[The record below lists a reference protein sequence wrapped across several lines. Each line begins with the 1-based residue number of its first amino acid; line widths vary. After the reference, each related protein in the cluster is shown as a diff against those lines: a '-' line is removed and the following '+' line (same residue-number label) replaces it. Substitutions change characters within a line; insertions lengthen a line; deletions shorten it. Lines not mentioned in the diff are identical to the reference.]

1 MSGEEMKS
9 DLPRGVGRSARRALA
24 EAGYTR
30 LEQLTEVREAEI
42 LKLHGVGPKAVGEIR
57 RDVNPQTVTRQGSNL
72 SALEGTQQLLER
84 RLQ

>member
-9 DLPRGVGRSARRALA
+9 DLPRGVGRPARRALA

-30 LEQLTEVREAEI
+30 LEQLTEVREAGI

-57 RDVNPQTVTRQGSNL
+57 R
-72 SALEGTQQLLER
+72 ALAEKGMMFADGR
-84 RLQ
+84 RSENG

>member
-1 MSGEEMKS
+1 MSGEEIKS
-9 DLPRGVGRSARRALA
+9 DLPRGVGRPARRALA

-57 RDVNPQTVTRQGSNL
+57 C
-72 SALEGTQQLLER
+72 ALVEKGMLFADGR
-84 RLQ
+84 RSEIG

>member
-1 MSGEEMKS
+1 MKS
-9 DLPRGVGRSARRALA
+9 DLPRGVGRPARRALA

-57 RDVNPQTVTRQGSNL
+57 R
-72 SALEGTQQLLER
+72 ALAEKER
-84 RLQ
+84 RSPTYARADDEVAMDEYRAIPAV

>member
-9 DLPRGVGRSARRALA
+9 DLPHGVGRPARRALA

-30 LEQLTEVREAEI
+30 LEHLTEVREAEI

-57 RDVNPQTVTRQGSNL
+57 R
-72 SALEGTQQLLER
+72 ALVEKDFRDINGWNEGLRSMLGLLASW
-84 RLQ
+84 

>member
-1 MSGEEMKS
+1 VSGEEMKS
-9 DLPRGVGRSARRALA
+9 DLPRGVGKPARRALA

-57 RDVNPQTVTRQGSNL
+57 C
-72 SALEGTQQLLER
+72 ALVEKGMLFADGR
-84 RLQ
+84 RSEIG